1 MNLSER
7 DRRALVLLGA
17 GLAVAG
23 ILHLVFPSS
32 EASPAAVSG
41 GAVSG
46 SAEMAQA
53 RLERLRRIAATLPAR
68 EAVMKQVSLD
78 LTDRERSLIDAATLG
93 QAQAALIEAIHR
105 VGAQEQIDIRGGD
118 LGAPRAFGDY
128 GLIYATVTFVCH
140 IEQLVNFLADLG
152 REPQAI
158 VPAEQHIAPS
168 GKPQEKNIAVR
179 MMVAAPVARK
189 LLPEKKGMF

>member
-23 ILHLVFPSS
+23 ILHFVFPAND
-32 EASPAAVSG
+32 ASPAAVSG

-46 SAEMAQA
+46 SIEMAQA

-68 EAVMKQVSLD
+68 EAVVKQVSLD
-78 LTDRERSLIDAATLG
+78 LADRERSLLDAATLG

-105 VGAQEQIDIRGGD
+105 VGTREQIDIRGGD

-128 GLIYATVTFVCH
+128 GLIYATVTFTCH

-158 VPAEQHIAPS
+158 VPAEQRISPT

-179 MMVAAPVARK
+179 MVVAAPVLKK
-189 LLPEKKGMF
+189 LLPEKKAIF

>member
-1 MNLSER
+1 MNVSDR

-23 ILHLVFPSS
+23 ILHFVFPANDASS
-32 EASPAAVSG
+32 AAASGAAVSG
-41 GAVSG
+41 SV
-46 SAEMAQA
+46 EMAQA
-53 RLERLRRIAATLPAR
+53 RLDRLRRIAATLPAR

-78 LTDRERSLIDAATLG
+78 LADRERLLIDAATLG

-105 VGAQEQIDIRGGD
+105 AGASEQIDIRGGD

-128 GLIYATVTFVCH
+128 GLIYATVTFTCH

-158 VPAEQHIAPS
+158 VPAEQHISPS
-168 GKPQEKNIAVR
+168 GKPQEKNIVVR
-179 MMVAAPVARK
+179 MVVAAPVAKK
-189 LLPEKKGMF
+189 LLPEKKGIF

>member
-17 GLAVAG
+17 GVAVAA
-23 ILHLVFPSS
+23 ILHFVFPSND
-32 EASPAAVSG
+32 ASPAAASG
-41 GAVSG
+41 SAVSG
-46 SAEMAQA
+46 SVEMAQA

-68 EAVMKQVSLD
+68 ESVMKQVSLD
-78 LTDRERSLIDAATLG
+78 LAERERSLVDAATLG
-93 QAQAALIEAIHR
+93 QTQAALIEAIHR
-105 VGAQEQIDIRGGD
+105 VGAGEQIDIRGGD

-128 GLIYATVTFVCH
+128 GLIYATVTFTCH

-158 VPAEQHIAPS
+158 VPAEQHISPS
-168 GKPQEKNIAVR
+168 GKPQEKNISVR
-179 MMVAAPVARK
+179 MVVAAPVARK